1 MTVRLT
7 ALAALVSLVA
17 LTARA
22 QDHPFKTAAKDDTAT
37 YKMKVAV
44 GTLVLEGTTTQTVV
58 AKTDTKVTVRVTANF
73 SGMETP
79 PQDQEIDLTKP
90 YDPTRVGALPQGA
103 EAKVEKLKDGKEKLK
118 VGGKEYDTTW
128 TSYKVNAKAAAGAQV
143 IDADLKVWE
152 SKEAKLGLVK
162 MEMNGKVTSAA
173 DPKNAVDTKMSLEL
187 TQPEAKPVEPKKE

>member
-73 SGMETP
+73 SGMEPP
-79 PQDQEIDLTKP
+79 PQDQEIDLTKT

-103 EAKVEKLKDGKEKLK
+103 EAKLDKLKDGKEKIK
-118 VGGKEYDTTW
+118 VAGKEYETTW
-128 TSYKVNAKAAAGAQV
+128 TTYKMKAKAGGMD
-143 IDADLKVWE
+143 IDADLKVWM
-152 SKEAKLGLVK
+152 SKDVPMGMAK
-162 MEMNGKVTSAA
+162 MEMKAEFAGQAMNMT
-173 DPKNAVDTKMSLEL
+173 MEL
-187 TQPEAKPVEPKKE
+187 TETGNKPVKD